1 MRLGRILAVGLL
13 AVTSLGVTGLAGLV
27 PGAWAQS
34 DDYPKQPPYAQG
46 QDGPQG
52 PGGQNQDQ
60 NNQYPNNQGQGNQ
73 DPNGQDP
80 SNQYPANQGPS
91 NQGSGNQGPGNPN
104 DQGPGGP
111 GGPNVGPNGEQQ
123 KSEGPAPNVARLSLI
138 YGDVTTQRGD
148 TGEWSVTTVNSP
160 VMVGDQIATGEQ
172 SRTEIQLDYA
182 DIMRLAARSQVKIA
196 DLSRNRI
203 QVQVAQGYTNF
214 TMQKGSES
222 DVEIDSPNVAVH
234 PLKPGTYRIQV
245 NSDSETDVIVR
256 EGEAE
261 ITTPQGSTRVHAGEL
276 ITIRGTDAP
285 EYKISAAP
293 QKDDWD
299 RWNNDRD
306 NVIRE
311 ADGPRRTN
319 RYYTGSADLDGYG
332 SWNNVPGY
340 GNVWQPYQQA
350 NWAPY
355 QAGRWVWQPYYGW
368 TWVSNEPWGWAPYHY
383 GRWFYYGNNWCWW
396 PGPVYAGYRPLWSP
410 AFVSFIGFGVHVG
423 FGFGS
428 IGWFPVGPHDA
439 FYPWYGRGFNR
450 VNVVSITNINVV
462 NRGGGFVAPLA
473 VRGRQ
478 PFFSNANLVLTN
490 PRVRAS
496 VTSVSA
502 ANFGHG
508 VGSTGFRRGVEEN
521 ELRESRV
528 MTANLP
534 VVPTRE
540 SVRTG
545 SSTVPAGVKTRNS
558 EHFFTQHQ
566 PPAGPESFHDQA
578 ARVQHVV
585 GPQSAGMQ
593 GGGRGGDVRAST
605 QVDRHD
611 VGGNANAGATR
622 GNEPSGRE
630 NNVNARGNEPAARG
644 NERIGNTEVPRTGGA
659 SNSSGGNAGNNG
671 GWSHFG
677 SPGGRTSG
685 ESGRTDSGAPGSR
698 SNDGGRVSRTD
709 GPSEAGRSN
718 DRGAMQ
724 SQNSSPRSQEESGSN
739 WHHYP
744 TPASN
749 NGTRANDSQSS
760 RGENGGSKPPLE
772 LHRPIVT
779 PRQQPDTRGSDRS
792 APPSSSRPSEGHS
805 APRYSPPPE
814 SHSAPRYSPPPP
826 RSSSGSSRS
835 APSGGRS
842 SGGGGKSGGGHSEP
856 KSSGKH

>member
-13 AVTSLGVTGLAGLV
+13 AVTSLGVTGV
-27 PGAWAQS
+27 TTRAWAQT

-46 QDGPQG
+46 QDAPQG
-52 PGGQNQDQ
+52 QGGQAASEQQGPPQNNQDQ
-60 NNQYPNNQGQGNQ
+60 NNQYPSNQGQGNQ
-73 DPNGQDP
+73 DPNGQYP
-80 SNQYPANQGPS
+80 SNQYPANQGS
-91 NQGSGNQGPGNPN
+91 SNQGPGNPN

-111 GGPNVGPNGEQQ
+111 GGPNAGPNGEQQ

-172 SRTEIQLDYA
+172 SRTEIQLDFA
-182 DIMRLAARSQVKIA
+182 NIMRLAARSQVKIA
-196 DLSRNRI
+196 DLSHNRI

-222 DVEIDSPNVAVH
+222 EVEIDSPNVAVH
-234 PLKPGTYRIQV
+234 PLKPGSYRVQV

-256 EGEAE
+256 SGEAE
-261 ITTPQGSTRVHAGEL
+261 ITTPQGSTRVKEGEM
-276 ITIRGTDAP
+276 ITIRGTDSP

-332 SWNNVPGY
+332 QWNNVPGY
-340 GNVWQPYQQA
+340 GNVWQPNQQA

-355 QAGRWVWQPYYGW
+355 QSGRWVWQPFYGW

-439 FYPWYGRGFNR
+439 FYPWYGRGFNH

-496 VTSVSA
+496 VTSVSS

-540 SVRTG
+540 SLRTG
-545 SSTVPAGVKTRNS
+545 SSTVPAGVHTRNS

-585 GPQSAGMQ
+585 GPESAGLQ
-593 GGGRGGDVRAST
+593 GGARGGDVRSAST

-611 VGGNANAGATR
+611 VGGNSNAGATR
-622 GNEPSGRE
+622 GNEPS
-630 NNVNARGNEPAARG
+630 ARG
-644 NERIGNTEVPRTGGA
+644 NERIGNTEVPRNGGA
-659 SNSSGGNAGNNG
+659 SNNPGGNASGNGSGNNA

-677 SPGGRTSG
+677 SPGG
-685 ESGRTDSGAPGSR
+685 SR
-698 SNDGGRVSRTD
+698 SNDGGRPSRTD
-709 GPSEAGRSN
+709 GPPESGRSY
-718 DRGAMQ
+718 DRGATQ

-749 NGTRANDSQSS
+749 NGSRTNDPQSS

-772 LHRPIVT
+772 LHHPIVT
-779 PRQQPDTRGSDRS
+779 PRQPDTRNSDRS
-792 APPSSSRPSEGHS
+792 APPSYSRPSEGHS
-805 APRYSPPPE
+805 APPSYSRPSYSRPSE
-814 SHSAPRYSPPPP
+814 THSAPSYSPRYSPPPP
-826 RSSSGSSRS
+826 SRSGSSGSSRS
-835 APSGGRS
+835 APSGGGRS
-842 SGGGGKSGGGHSEP
+842 SGGSGKSSGGHSES